1 MNLYQE
7 RMLVLT
13 DKAYWTFKYD
23 FNSNKIDDKHFK
35 RHDLL
40 DFSICDI
47 GDFDKIGDTS
57 LKALKIFTHE
67 RRKVSV
73 LTSPEINAID
83 KKGKGHGSKA
93 LRNSINLKES
103 AIGDLDMFKNLV
115 LTQNYDKLRYLN
127 YFKNL

>member
-1 MNLYQE
+1 MDNYYKERLVLQQNEKNEEKNEEDDEEDINDEVYETIIKCWHVIKLNKMNLYQE

-23 FNSNKIDDKHFK
+23 FNSNKVDDKHFK

-67 RRKVSV
+67 KKK
-73 LTSPEINAID
+73 TINI
-83 KKGKGHGSKA
+83 KIKRSRSYK
-93 LRNSINLKES
+93 
-103 AIGDLDMFKNLV
+103 
-115 LTQNYDKLRYLN
+115 
-127 YFKNL
+127 